1 MKIQILLFAFIGIL
15 LIACTE
21 ESPEDPLDVYREIA
35 YNALSVTQKE
45 SILGDWNQAEVA
57 AWTDGNYLIIFLTK
71 DGLPPIR
78 VVVNPETGR
87 VVEILT

>member
-35 YNALSVTQKE
+35 YNALIVTQKE

-71 DGLPPIR
+71 DGMPPIR

>member
-1 MKIQILLFAFIGIL
+1 MKIQILLFTFLGL
-15 LIACTE
+15 LLFACTE

-35 YNALSVTQKE
+35 YSALSSSQKE
-45 SILGDWNQAEVA
+45 SILGDWKQAEVA
-57 AWTDGNYLIIFLTK
+57 AWTDGNYLVVFLTK
-71 DGLPPIR
+71 DGMPPIR

>member
-45 SILGDWNQAEVA
+45 SILADWNQAEVA

-71 DGLPPIR
+71 DGMPPIR

-87 VVEILT
+87 VVEILN

>member
-45 SILGDWNQAEVA
+45 SILGDWIQAEVA

-71 DGLPPIR
+71 DGMPPIR

>member
-45 SILGDWNQAEVA
+45 SILADWNQAEVA

-71 DGLPPIR
+71 DGMPPIR